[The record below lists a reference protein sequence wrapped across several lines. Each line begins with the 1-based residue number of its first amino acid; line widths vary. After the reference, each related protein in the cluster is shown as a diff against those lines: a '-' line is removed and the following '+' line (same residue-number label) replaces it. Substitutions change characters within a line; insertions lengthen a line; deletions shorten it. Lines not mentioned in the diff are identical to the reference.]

1 MKFLPTNLVFAVLL
15 IIGAHPLVASNPG
28 KDFLITLDGS
38 KLTGFIKTIAI
49 KQKKTQISF
58 ENDLGTTYTID
69 ASTIF
74 GFAFEEAGEMSL
86 YESKFLNG
94 EWQFLKV
101 EKRGEAVSLYK
112 SSERQLQY
120 SGYRKS
126 PTVVQEKNP
135 QIWLQFKGEQPFRIY
150 RITFRGVLRRKMKS
164 YPDLAKMIGKRG
176 FRYRNLSMIVDSYN
190 RFQLNNSEELPL
202 K

>member
-1 MKFLPTNLVFAVLL
+1 MKFLPANFVFAILL
-15 IIGAHPLVASNPG
+15 IIGSHPLVASNPG

-58 ENDLGTTYTID
+58 ENDLGSTYTID

-86 YESKFLNG
+86 YESKYLNG

-101 EKRGEAVSLYK
+101 EKKGLAVSLYK

-120 SGYRKS
+120 SGYKKL
-126 PTVVQEKNP
+126 PIVVQEKNP

-150 RITFRGVLRRKMKS
+150 RITFRSVLRKKMKS
-164 YPDLAKMIGKRG
+164 YPDLAKMFGKRG

-190 RFQLNNSEELPL
+190 RFHMDNS
-202 K
+202 

>member
-1 MKFLPTNLVFAVLL
+1 MKLLPAVFVFAILLL
-15 IIGAHPLVASNPG
+15 IGSQPLVASNPG
-28 KDFLITLDGS
+28 RDFLITLDGS
-38 KLTGFIKTIAI
+38 KLTGLIKTIAI
-49 KQKKTQISF
+49 KKKKTQIFF
-58 ENDLGTTYTID
+58 ENDLGTSYTID
-69 ASTIF
+69 ASTIY

-101 EKRGEAVSLYK
+101 EKRGLEVSLYK

-120 SGYRKS
+120 SGYQKS
-126 PTVVQEKNP
+126 PTVVQEKNT
-135 QIWLQFKGEQPFRIY
+135 QIWLQFKGEEPFRIY
-150 RITFRGVLRRKMKS
+150 RITFRGVLKKRMKS

-190 RFQLNNSEELPL
+190 RFHQNNS
-202 K
+202 

>member
-101 EKRGEAVSLYK
+101 EKRGQAVSLYK

-150 RITFRGVLRRKMKS
+150 RITFRGVLRKKMKS

-190 RFQLNNSEELPL
+190 RFQLNNSEGLPL

>member
-101 EKRGEAVSLYK
+101 QKRGQAVSLYK

-150 RITFRGVLRRKMKS
+150 RITFRGVLRKKMKS

-190 RFQLNNSEELPL
+190 RFQLNNSEGLPL

>member
-1 MKFLPTNLVFAVLL
+1 MKFLPANFVFAVLL
-15 IIGAHPLVASNPG
+15 VIGSHPLLASNPG

-101 EKRGEAVSLYK
+101 EKRGLEVSLYK

-120 SGYRKS
+120 SGYQKS
-126 PTVVQEKNP
+126 PIVVQERNP

-150 RITFRGVLRRKMKS
+150 RITFRSVLRKKMKS

-190 RFQLNNSEELPL
+190 RFHLNNS
-202 K
+202 

>member
-1 MKFLPTNLVFAVLL
+1 MKFLPTIFVLAILL
-15 IIGAHPLVASNPG
+15 IIGSHPLVASNPG

-58 ENDLGTTYTID
+58 ENNLGTTYTID

-101 EKRGEAVSLYK
+101 EKKGLEVSLYK

-120 SGYRKS
+120 SGYRSS
-126 PTVVQEKNP
+126 PIVVQEKNP
-135 QIWLQFKGEQPFRIY
+135 QIWLQFKGEEPFRIY
-150 RITFRGVLRRKMKS
+150 RITFRSVLRKKMKS
-164 YPDLAKMIGKRG
+164 YPDLTKMFGKRG

-190 RFQLNNSEELPL
+190 RFHMNNS
-202 K
+202 

>member
-1 MKFLPTNLVFAVLL
+1 MKFLPTIFVLAILL
-15 IIGAHPLVASNPG
+15 IIGSHPLVASNPG

-58 ENDLGTTYTID
+58 ENNLGTTYTID

-101 EKRGEAVSLYK
+101 EKKGLEVSLYK

-120 SGYRKS
+120 SGYRNS
-126 PTVVQEKNP
+126 PIVVQEKNP
-135 QIWLQFKGEQPFRIY
+135 QIWLQFKGEEPFRIY
-150 RITFRGVLRRKMKS
+150 RITFRSVLRKKMKS
-164 YPDLAKMIGKRG
+164 YPDLTKMFGKRG

-190 RFQLNNSEELPL
+190 RFHMNNS
-202 K
+202 

>member
-1 MKFLPTNLVFAVLL
+1 MKFLPANFVFAILL
-15 IIGAHPLVASNPG
+15 IIGSHPLLASNPG

-38 KLTGFIKTIAI
+38 KLTGFIKTIAM

-101 EKRGEAVSLYK
+101 EKRGQEVSLYR

-120 SGYRKS
+120 SGYKKS

-135 QIWLQFKGEQPFRIY
+135 QIWLQFKGEQPFQIY
-150 RITFRGVLRRKMKS
+150 RINFRSILRKKMKS

-190 RFQLNNSEELPL
+190 RFHQNNS
-202 K
+202 

>member
-150 RITFRGVLRRKMKS
+150 RITFRGVLRKKMKS

-190 RFQLNNSEELPL
+190 RFQLNNSEGLPL